1 MDWLKRFLK
10 PRQSNFLRLLVQQ
23 GEHAVACVDALQAYL
38 KKPSAKNVARGRQ
51 VEKDADEI
59 RRILIDELNRTFVT
73 PIDREDIFALSR
85 AIDDF
90 IDYVYNTIEE
100 MEVLHVEP
108 DTGFTEMVSLLYDA
122 AAEVHLALQ
131 RLQDH
136 PGVANEHAMRAKAL
150 ENRVERL
157 YRQNIAALFQGA
169 EDVEHI
175 MGMMKHREVLRHL
188 SNAADQGDRAADI
201 ITDIVVK
208 QS

>member
-10 PRQSNFLRLLVQQ
+10 PRQNNFLTLLIQQ
-23 GEHAVACVDALQAYL
+23 GNHAVASVEALQEYL
-38 KKPSAKNVARGRQ
+38 KKPSGKNVAAARQ

-59 RRILIDELNRTFVT
+59 RRILIDELSRTFVT
-73 PIDREDIFALSR
+73 PFDREDIFALSR

-90 IDYVYNTIEE
+90 IDYIYTTVEE
-100 MEVLHVEP
+100 MEVLRVEP
-108 DTGFTEMVSLLYDA
+108 GEATREMASLLLDA
-122 AAEVHLALQ
+122 ANEISLALQ

-136 PGVANEHAMRAKAL
+136 PGVATEHAMRAKAL

-157 YRQNIAALFQGA
+157 YRRRIAALFQDA
-169 EDVEHI
+169 QDIEHV
-175 MGMMKHREVLRHL
+175 MDMLKRREVLRHL

-208 QS
+208 QT

>member
-1 MDWLKRFLK
+1 MEWIKRFLK
-10 PRQSNFLRLLVQQ
+10 PRQSSFLRLLIQQ
-23 GEHAVACVDALQAYL
+23 GEHAVVAVEALQGYL
-38 KKPSAKNVARGRQ
+38 KKPSDKNVARSRQ
-51 VEKDADEI
+51 VEKDADEV

-85 AIDDF
+85 SIDDL
-90 IDYVYNTIEE
+90 IDYVCTTVEA
-100 MEVLHVEP
+100 MEVLSVQP
-108 DTGFTEMVSLLYDA
+108 DNALDEMVSLLLDA
-122 AAEVHLALQ
+122 ANEIHLSLL
-131 RLQDH
+131 RLEDH

-157 YRQNIAALFQGA
+157 YRHTIAALFHGP

-175 MGMMKHREVLRHL
+175 MEMLKRREVLRHL

-208 QS
+208 QT